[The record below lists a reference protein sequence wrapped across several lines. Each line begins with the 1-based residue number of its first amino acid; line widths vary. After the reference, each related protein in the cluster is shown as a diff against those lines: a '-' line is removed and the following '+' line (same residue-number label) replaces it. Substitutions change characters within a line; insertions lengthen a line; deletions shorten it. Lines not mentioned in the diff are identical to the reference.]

1 MSVVTQTVSAIQPAP
16 NAPITGLTER
26 EVVER
31 RARGEGNKVQMGT
44 SRSYMQILRQNA
56 FTFINNIL
64 FAIGITL
71 IIMGR
76 IDDAA
81 VTGGVMLL
89 NIIVG
94 VVQEGRAKKQ
104 LDQIALLT
112 RPRAAVVRDGV
123 EKTIDPGELVLGDV
137 MVVGPGDQ
145 IVVDGEVVGDGRMD
159 VDESQLTGESDLIP
173 KRAGDEVFSG
183 SFCVTGKA
191 MYVARKVGAQSFA
204 NQITAGA
211 RAFRQVKTPLQRDV
225 DYTIRLLI
233 VMVTVLGIMLIG
245 SYIIESMSGVNIVRN
260 AAVIVGLVP
269 QGLFFMIAVSY
280 AVGAVRMS
288 GRGALVQQANAVES
302 MSNVNVLCL
311 DKTGTL
317 TTNAIKLHAIH
328 PLGIEEAEL
337 TGLLGDYAASGS
349 VGNKTSEALAE
360 ALPGNKRPIHDE
372 VPFSS
377 ARKWSAISFPADAGR
392 RTTDDGL
399 NAKGSEQNA
408 EGSPINPK
416 SEIRNPKSGVFVLG
430 APEMLAANLQ
440 PGVDLGGQ
448 SEEWTALGLRVLLF
462 AYTPEVVPLCDDTG
476 EPRLPVDLI
485 PLGLISFSDVLRPD
499 AEVALKGFAEA
510 GIRLKIIS
518 GDNPHTV
525 AALAR
530 QAGFSGDLS
539 VVSGLQLDEMDDD
552 TFTRTAEETTVFG
565 RITPQQK
572 EKLVRILRG
581 KGYYVAMIGDGVN
594 DVLSLKQANL
604 GISMQS
610 GSQATRGVA
619 DMVLLNDAFSILPN
633 AFKEGQRIINGMH
646 DVVRLLLARTLYLI
660 FLMAGVA
667 MLGLKDAPL
676 TPKHN
681 SILAVLTVGIPTVA
695 LVAWARIGEPPKRL
709 LRSVLGFVIPAA
721 VTIAVV
727 ALAVYTGYV
736 INTNA
741 LKTGDFTLAQTAL
754 TTVTVLCG
762 LVLIPFAEPPTPGWV
777 AGDEYSGDKRP
788 TILAV
793 AMLAIFAIIMLVP
806 ATHSFFVLAP
816 LGLFDIALIAAVVVA
831 WAFALRYIWRGRILE
846 KIVRE
851 E

>member
-1 MSVVTQTVSAIQPAP
+1 M
-16 NAPITGLTER
+16 
-26 EVVER
+26 ER

-44 SRSYMQILRQNA
+44 SRSYIQILRQNA

-64 FAIGITL
+64 FAIAITL

-112 RPRAAVVRDGV
+112 RPKAAVVRGGV
-123 EKTIDPGELVLGDV
+123 EKTVDPGELVLGDV
-137 MVVGPGDQ
+137 LVVGPGDQ

-191 MYVARKVGAQSFA
+191 MYIARKVGAQSFA

-233 VMVTVLGIMLIG
+233 VMVTVLGVMLIG

-328 PLGIEEAEL
+328 PLDIEEAEL

-377 ARKWSAISFPADAGR
+377 ARKWSAISFSADEGR
-392 RTTDDGL
+392 RTKDETT
-399 NAKGSEQNA
+399 N
-408 EGSPINPK
+408 NPK

-430 APEMLAANLQ
+430 APEMLAANLH

-462 AYTPEVVPLCDDTG
+462 AYTPGVVPLYDDTG

-530 QAGFSGDLS
+530 QAGFAGDLS
-539 VVSGLQLDEMDDD
+539 VVSGLQLDEMDED
-552 TFTRTAEETTVFG
+552 TFARTAEEITVFG

-721 VTIAVV
+721 VTIAAV
-727 ALAVYTGYV
+727 ALSVYTGYV

-793 AMLAIFAIIMLVP
+793 AMLAIFVIIMLVP
-806 ATHSFFVLAP
+806 ATRTFFVLAP
-816 LGLFDIALIAAVVVA
+816 LGPFDIALIAAVVVA

-851 E
+851 DK

>member
-1 MSVVTQTVSAIQPAP
+1 MSVAAQAVDTPHPAP
-16 NAPITGLTER
+16 AASAHPLVGLTER
-26 EVVER
+26 EVAER
-31 RARGEGNKVQMGT
+31 RARGEGNRVQMGT
-44 SRSYMQILRQNA
+44 SRSYVQILRQNA

-64 FAIGITL
+64 FIIAIAL
-71 IIMGR
+71 IVMGR
-76 IDDAA
+76 LDDAA

-89 NIIVG
+89 NVVVG
-94 VVQEGRAKKQ
+94 VVQEGRAKRQ

-112 RPRAAVVRDGV
+112 RPKATVIRDGI
-123 EKTIDPGELVLGDV
+123 EKSIDPGELVIGDV
-137 MVVGPGDQ
+137 LVVGPGDQ
-145 IVVDGEVVGDGRMD
+145 VVVDGEVVGEGRID

-173 KRAGDEVFSG
+173 KRAGDQVFSG
-183 SFCVTGKA
+183 SFCVNGKA
-191 MYVARKVGAQSFA
+191 MFVARKVGAQSFA

-233 VMVTVLGIMLIG
+233 VMVTTLGVMLIG
-245 SYIIESMSGVNIVRN
+245 SYVIKEATTVDIVRN

-288 GRGALVQQANAVES
+288 GKGALVQQANAVES

-317 TTNAIKLHAIH
+317 TTNAIKMHSIH

-337 TGLLGDYAASGS
+337 ARLLGEYAASGS
-349 VGNKTSEALAE
+349 VGNKTSEALGE
-360 ALPGNKRPIHDE
+360 AFRGEKRPIHDE

-377 ARKWSAISFPADAGR
+377 ARKWSAISFAA
-392 RTTDDGL
+392 
-399 NAKGSEQNA
+399 S
-408 EGSPINPK
+408 PK
-416 SEIRNPKSGVFVLG
+416 SKVQSPTTPDTQYAIRNTQSGVYVLG
-430 APEMLAANLQ
+430 APEVLASNLQ
-440 PGVDLGGQ
+440 QGADLGAQG
-448 SEEWTALGLRVLLF
+448 EEWTALGLRVLLF
-462 AYTPEVVPLCDDTG
+462 AYTPEVIPLYDDTG
-476 EPRLPVDLI
+476 EPKLPGDLI

-499 AEVALKGFAEA
+499 AQQALQGFAEA

-530 QAGFSGDLS
+530 QGGFAGDLN
-539 VVSGLQLDEMDDD
+539 VVSGLELEGMDDE
-552 TFTRTAEETTVFG
+552 TFAKTAEETTVFG

-619 DMVLLNDAFSILPN
+619 DMVLLNDSFAILPN

-721 VTIAVV
+721 VTIAIV

-736 INTNA
+736 IETNA
-741 LKTGDFTLAQTAL
+741 LVTNDFTLAQTAL

-762 LVLIPFAEPPTPGWV
+762 LVLIPFAEPPTKGWV

-788 TILAV
+788 TILAI
-793 AMLAIFAIIMLVP
+793 AMLAVFCAIMLVP
-806 ATHSFFVLAP
+806 ATRNFFVLKP
-816 LGLFDIALIAAVVVA
+816 LGLFDVALIGSVVVI
-831 WAFALRYIWRGRILE
+831 WAFSLRYIWRGRVLE
-846 KIVRE
+846 RIVRE
-851 E
+851 EA

>member
-1 MSVVTQTVSAIQPAP
+1 MSIVTKTIDTAQPAP
-16 NAPITGLTER
+16 TTPIVGLTER
-26 EVVER
+26 EVTER

-44 SRSYMQILRQNA
+44 SRSYVQILRQNA

-64 FAIGITL
+64 FAIAITL

-112 RPRAAVVRDGV
+112 RPKAAVVRDGI

-137 MVVGPGDQ
+137 LVVGPGDQ

-191 MYVARKVGAQSFA
+191 MYVATKVGAQSFA

-233 VMVTVLGIMLIG
+233 VMVTVLGLMLIG
-245 SYIIESMSGVNIVRN
+245 SYIIASMAGVDIVRN

-288 GRGALVQQANAVES
+288 GKGALVQQANAVES

-328 PLGIEEAEL
+328 PLGIEEAEF
-337 TGLLGDYAASGS
+337 TALLGDYAASGS
-349 VGNKTSEALAE
+349 VGNKTSEAIAE

-377 ARKWSAISFPADAGR
+377 ARKWSAVALATDDGR
-392 RTTDDGL
+392 QTTDDGG
-399 NAKGSEQNA
+399 KA
-408 EGSPINPK
+408 ESSGIIPHSA
-416 SEIRNPKSGVFVLG
+416 IRTPQSGVFVLG
-430 APEMLAANLQ
+430 APEMLMSNLQ
-440 PGVDLGGQ
+440 PGADLGAQ

-462 AYTPEVVPLCDDTG
+462 AYTPEVVPLYDDTG
-476 EPRLPVDLI
+476 EPKLPAGLI

-499 AEVALKGFAEA
+499 AQLALKGFSEA

-530 QAGFSGDLS
+530 QAGFAGDLS

-721 VTIAVV
+721 VTIAAV

-741 LKTGDFTLAQTAL
+741 LNTNDFTLAQTAL

-793 AMLAIFAIIMLVP
+793 AMLAIFVIIMLVP
-806 ATHSFFVLAP
+806 ATRTFFVLAP

-851 E
+851 DA

>member
-1 MSVVTQTVSAIQPAP
+1 
-16 NAPITGLTER
+16 
-26 EVVER
+26 
-31 RARGEGNKVQMGT
+31 MGT
-44 SRSYMQILRQNA
+44 SRSYVQILRQNA

-64 FAIGITL
+64 FIIAIAL
-71 IIMGR
+71 IVMGR
-76 IDDAA
+76 LDDAA

-89 NIIVG
+89 NVVVG
-94 VVQEGRAKKQ
+94 VVQEGRAKRQ

-112 RPRAAVVRDGV
+112 RPKATVIRDGI
-123 EKTIDPGELVLGDV
+123 EKSIDPGELVIGDV
-137 MVVGPGDQ
+137 LVVGPGDQ
-145 IVVDGEVVGDGRMD
+145 VVVDGEMVGEGRID

-173 KRAGDEVFSG
+173 KRVGDQIFSG
-183 SFCVTGKA
+183 SFCVNGKA
-191 MYVARKVGAQSFA
+191 MFLARKVGAQSFA

-233 VMVTVLGIMLIG
+233 VMVTTLGVMLIG
-245 SYIIESMSGVNIVRN
+245 SYVIKEATTVDIVRN

-288 GRGALVQQANAVES
+288 GKGALVQQANAVES

-317 TTNAIKLHAIH
+317 TTNAIKMHAIH
-328 PLGIEEAEL
+328 PLGIEEAAL
-337 TGLLGDYAASGS
+337 AHVLGDYAASGS
-349 VGNKTSEALAE
+349 VGNKTSEALGE
-360 ALPGNKRPIHDE
+360 AFKGEKRPIHDE

-377 ARKWSAISFPADAGR
+377 ARKWSAISFAAGLW
-392 RTTDDGL
+392 TTDDRRQTTDDRGVADT
-399 NAKGSEQNA
+399 NTQYA
-408 EGSPINPK
+408 
-416 SEIRNPKSGVFVLG
+416 IRNTQSGVYVLG
-430 APEMLAANLQ
+430 APEMLQANLQ
-440 PGVDLGGQ
+440 PGADLGAQG
-448 SEEWTALGLRVLLF
+448 EEWTALGLRVLLF
-462 AYTPEVVPLCDDTG
+462 AYTPEVVPLYDDTG
-476 EPRLPVDLI
+476 EPKLPDGLI
-485 PLGLISFSDVLRPD
+485 PQGLISFSDVLRPD
-499 AEVALKGFAEA
+499 AQQALQGFAEA

-530 QAGFSGDLS
+530 QGGFAGDLN
-539 VVSGLQLDEMDDD
+539 VVSGLELEGMDDD
-552 TFTRTAEETTVFG
+552 TFAKTAEETTVFG

-619 DMVLLNDAFSILPN
+619 DMVLLNDSFAILPN

-721 VTIAVV
+721 VTIAIV

-736 INTNA
+736 IETNA
-741 LKTGDFTLAQTAL
+741 LVTNDFTLAQTAL

-762 LVLIPFAEPPTPGWV
+762 LVLIPFAEPPTKGWV

-788 TILAV
+788 TILAI
-793 AMLAIFAIIMLVP
+793 AMLAVFCVIMFVP
-806 ATHSFFVLAP
+806 ATRNFFVLKP
-816 LGLFDIALIAAVVVA
+816 LGLFDVALIGSVVVI
-831 WAFALRYIWRGRILE
+831 WAFSLRYIWRGRVLE
-846 KIVRE
+846 RIVRE
-851 E
+851 EA

>member
-1 MSVVTQTVSAIQPAP
+1 MSVVTQAVGAPEPLRGRDAPASTPVS
-16 NAPITGLTER
+16 GLTER
-26 EVVER
+26 EVLER

-44 SRSYMQILRQNA
+44 SRSYIEILRQNA

-64 FAIGITL
+64 FAIGIAL
-71 IIMGR
+71 IVMGR
-76 IDDAA
+76 VDDAA

-112 RPRAAVVRDGV
+112 RPKAAVVRDGV
-123 EKTIDPGELVLGDV
+123 EKTIDPGDLVLGDV
-137 MVVGPGDQ
+137 LVVGPGDQ

-183 SFCVTGKA
+183 SFCVNGKA
-191 MYVARKVGAQSFA
+191 LYVATKVGAQSFA

-211 RAFRQVKTPLQRDV
+211 RAFRQIKTPLQRDV

-245 SYIIESMSGVNIVRN
+245 SYIIKSMAGVDIVRN

-317 TTNAIKLHAIH
+317 TTNAIKLHAVH
-328 PLGIEEAEL
+328 PIGISDAEL
-337 TGLLGDYAASGS
+337 VTLLGEYAASGS
-349 VGNKTSEALAE
+349 VGNKTSEALGSAYKGE
-360 ALPGNKRPIHDE
+360 KRPIQEE

-377 ARKWSAISFPADAGR
+377 ARKWSAISFPQDSSR
-392 RTTDDGL
+392 
-399 NAKGSEQNA
+399 
-408 EGSPINPK
+408 
-416 SEIRNPKSGVFVLG
+416 EIEEVHAYTPHSGVFVLG

-448 SEEWTALGLRVLLF
+448 SDEWTALGLRVLLF
-462 AYTPEVVPLCDDTG
+462 AYTPEVVPLFDSAG
-476 EPRLPVDLI
+476 EPRLPDGLI
-485 PLGLISFSDVLRPD
+485 PLGLISFSDVLRAD
-499 AEVALKGFAEA
+499 AQQALQGFAEA

-518 GDNPHTV
+518 GDNPDTV

-539 VVSGLQLDEMDDD
+539 VVSGLQLDKMDDEA
-552 TFTRTAEETTVFG
+552 FARTAEETTVFG

-572 EKLVRILRG
+572 EKLVRILRS

-667 MLGLKDAPL
+667 ILGLKDAPL

-721 VTIAVV
+721 VTVAAV

-736 INTNA
+736 LNTNA
-741 LKTGDFTLAQTAL
+741 LVSGNFTLAQTAL

-762 LVLIPFAEPPTPGWV
+762 LVLIPFAEPPTAGWV

-788 TILAV
+788 TYLAV
-793 AMLAIFAIIMLVP
+793 AMLAIYIVIMLVP
-806 ATHSFFVLAP
+806 ATRNFFVLAP
-816 LGLFDIALIAAVVVA
+816 LGLFDVALIASVVIA

-851 E
+851 DT

>member
-1 MSVVTQTVSAIQPAP
+1 
-16 NAPITGLTER
+16 
-26 EVVER
+26 
-31 RARGEGNKVQMGT
+31 VQMGT
-44 SRSYMQILRQNA
+44 SRSYVQILRQNA

-64 FAIGITL
+64 FVIGIAL
-71 IIMGR
+71 IVMGR
-76 IDDAA
+76 LDDAT

-89 NIIVG
+89 NVIVG
-94 VVQEGRAKKQ
+94 VVQEGRAKRQ

-112 RPRAAVVRDGV
+112 RPKATVIRDGI
-123 EKTIDPGELVLGDV
+123 EKSIDPGELVIGDV
-137 MVVGPGDQ
+137 LVVGPGDQ
-145 IVVDGEVVGDGRMD
+145 VVVDGEVVGEGRID

-173 KRAGDEVFSG
+173 KRAGDQVFSG

-191 MYVARKVGAQSFA
+191 MFVARKVGAQSFA

-233 VMVTVLGIMLIG
+233 VMVTVLGVMLIG
-245 SYIIESMSGVNIVRN
+245 SYMIKETTTVDIVRN

-288 GRGALVQQANAVES
+288 GKGALVQQANAVES

-328 PLGIEEAEL
+328 PLGIEETEL
-337 TGLLGDYAASGS
+337 AHLLGDYAASGS
-349 VGNKTSEALAE
+349 VGNKTSEALGE
-360 ALPGNKRPIHDE
+360 AFKGEKRPIHNE

-377 ARKWSAISFPADAGR
+377 ARKWSTIAFAARTTDDGR
-392 RTTDDGL
+392 RTTDGRDIAGTDTQY
-399 NAKGSEQNA
+399 A
-408 EGSPINPK
+408 
-416 SEIRNPKSGVFVLG
+416 IRNTQPGVYVLG
-430 APEMLAANLQ
+430 APEMLHANLQ
-440 PGVDLGGQ
+440 PGADLGAQG
-448 SEEWTALGLRVLLF
+448 EEWTALGLRVLLF
-462 AYTPEVVPLCDDTG
+462 AYTPEVVPLYDDTG
-476 EPRLPVDLI
+476 EPKLPNDLI

-499 AEVALKGFAEA
+499 AQQALQGFAEA

-530 QAGFSGDLS
+530 QGGFSGDLN
-539 VVSGLQLDEMDDD
+539 VVSGLDLEGMDDD
-552 TFTRTAEETTVFG
+552 TFAKIAEETTVFG

-619 DMVLLNDAFSILPN
+619 DMVLLNDSFAILPN

-721 VTIAVV
+721 VTIAIV
-727 ALAVYTGYV
+727 ALAIYTGYV
-736 INTNA
+736 IETNA
-741 LKTGDFTLAQTAL
+741 LVTNDFKLAQTAL

-762 LVLIPFAEPPTPGWV
+762 LVLIPFAEPPTKGWV

-788 TILAV
+788 TILAL
-793 AMLAIFAIIMLVP
+793 AMLAVFCVLMLVP
-806 ATHSFFVLAP
+806 ATRTFFVLEP
-816 LGLFDIALIAAVVVA
+816 LGIFDIALIVSVVVI
-831 WAFALRYIWRGRILE
+831 WAFSLRYIWRGRILE
-846 KIVRE
+846 RIVRE
-851 E
+851 ES